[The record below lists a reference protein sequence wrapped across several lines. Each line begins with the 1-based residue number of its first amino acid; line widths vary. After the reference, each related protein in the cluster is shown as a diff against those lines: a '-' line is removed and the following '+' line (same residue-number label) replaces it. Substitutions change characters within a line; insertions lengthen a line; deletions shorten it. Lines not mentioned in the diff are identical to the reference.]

1 METKNSFAS
10 SASLLTVYL
19 GTQQS
24 NVNLEDKDL
33 IKNVASSL
41 LTQNKKKIEDFPRH
55 VIKSDN
61 CQRCDC
67 CHHLDIRYLIILW
80 DILHLYQRLF

>member
-24 NVNLEDKDL
+24 NVNLEDKDP

-41 LTQNKKKIEDFPRH
+41 LTQNKKKLKISPGMLLKVTTARD
-55 VIKSDN
+55 VTAV
-61 CQRCDC
+61 
-67 CHHLDIRYLIILW
+67 IIL
-80 DILHLYQRLF
+80 IHVT

>member
-33 IKNVASSL
+33 ASSL
-41 LTQNKKKIEDFPRH
+41 LTQNKKKLKISPGMLLKVTTARD
-55 VIKSDN
+55 VTAV
-61 CQRCDC
+61 
-67 CHHLDIRYLIILW
+67 IIL
-80 DILHLYQRLF
+80 IYVT

>member
-41 LTQNKKKIEDFPRH
+41 LTQNKKKLKISPGMLLKVTTARD
-55 VIKSDN
+55 VTAV
-61 CQRCDC
+61 
-67 CHHLDIRYLIILW
+67 IIL
-80 DILHLYQRLF
+80 IYVT